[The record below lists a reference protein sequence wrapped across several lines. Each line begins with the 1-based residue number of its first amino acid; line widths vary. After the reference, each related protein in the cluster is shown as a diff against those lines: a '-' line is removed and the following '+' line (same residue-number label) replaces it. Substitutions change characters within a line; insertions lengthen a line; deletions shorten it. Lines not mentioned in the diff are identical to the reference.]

1 MTSDDPEVFEKV
13 RRKDHAVLACI
24 RRGDTDVHSINQT
37 TTLSRREINYSFEKL
52 DDLGLITVE
61 RPDGW
66 TERVVDGQKRKFRT
80 PKQASLTQD
89 GVTYFDWTDTDGDLG
104 RYDSVEFE
112 DVVTRVQDLE
122 EEVERLRQA
131 FTQFR
136 KQVLREL
143 RDDSPD
149 HSEE

>member
-1 MTSDDPEVFEKV
+1 
-13 RRKDHAVLACI
+13 
-24 RRGDTDVHSINQT
+24 
-37 TTLSRREINYSFEKL
+37 
-52 DDLGLITVE
+52 
-61 RPDGW
+61 
-66 TERVVDGQKRKFRT
+66 VVDGQKRKFRT